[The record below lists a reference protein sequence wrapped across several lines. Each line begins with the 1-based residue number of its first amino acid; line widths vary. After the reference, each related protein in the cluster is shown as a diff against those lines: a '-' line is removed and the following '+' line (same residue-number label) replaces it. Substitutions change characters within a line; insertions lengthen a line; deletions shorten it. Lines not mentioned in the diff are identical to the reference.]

1 MVSPNLKAA
10 PRSLKIAPLSRFYLN
25 LAYEAAKIDVAKQN
39 TSIKICVLFSQCM
52 TAISLTTF

>member
-10 PRSLKIAPLSRFYLN
+10 PRSLKIALLSRFYLN

-39 TSIKICVLFSQCM
+39 TSIKISIAFCFLNV
-52 TAISLTTF
+52 